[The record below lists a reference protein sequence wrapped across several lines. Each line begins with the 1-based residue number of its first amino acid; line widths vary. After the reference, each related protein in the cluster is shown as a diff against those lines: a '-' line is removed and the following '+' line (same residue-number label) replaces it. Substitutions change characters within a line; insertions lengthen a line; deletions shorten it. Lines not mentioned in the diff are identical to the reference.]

1 MEKSEWDQRYKT
13 NDLVWGWEPN
23 QLLVQEVEGMDPGR
37 SLDMACGE
45 GRNAIWLAS
54 QGWQSTGVDF
64 SQEGL
69 KKGKQLATEKGLS
82 VDWIAAD
89 LREWQPPES
98 AYDLIVS
105 LYVHMPPPD
114 LTRVHKKAIKAL
126 APGGTILVIGH
137 DLTNLTDG
145 YGGPPFPEVLFTPEQ
160 IAEDFQ
166 ELVIEKAERA
176 KRTVSTDE
184 GERTAIDTLVRVHRP
199 A

>member
-1 MEKSEWDQRYKT
+1 MEKSEWDQRYSS

-23 QLLVQEVEGMDPGR
+23 QLLVQEVADLTPGR

-45 GRNAIWLAS
+45 GRNAIWLAT

-64 SQEGL
+64 SPEGL
-69 KKGKQLATEKGLS
+69 KKGKQMAAERRLS
-82 VDWIAAD
+82 VEWIEAD
-89 LREWQPPES
+89 LREWQPPEL

-105 LYVHMPPPD
+105 LYVHMSPSE
-114 LTRVHKKAIKAL
+114 LSKVHKKVIRAL

-145 YGGPPFPEVLFTPEQ
+145 YGGPPSSEVLFTPEQ
-160 IAEDFQ
+160 IASDFQ
-166 ELVIEKAERA
+166 DLMIEKAERA
-176 KRTVSTDE
+176 KRVVNTDE
-184 GERTAIDTLVRVHRP
+184 GERTAIDTLVRVRKP

>member
-1 MEKSEWDQRYKT
+1 MEKSEWDHRYKS

-23 QLLVQEVEGMDPGR
+23 QLLVQEVDGLAPGR
-37 SLDMACGE
+37 ALDMACGE

-64 SQEGL
+64 SPEGL
-69 KKGKQLATEKGLS
+69 KKGQQMAAEQGLP
-82 VDWIAAD
+82 VEWIEAD

-105 LYVHMPPPD
+105 LYVHMPPSE
-114 LTRVHKKAIKAL
+114 LSKVHKKVIEAL

-160 IAEDFQ
+160 IAGDFQ
-166 ELVIEKAERA
+166 GLMVEKAERA
-176 KRTVSTDE
+176 KRVVNTDE
-184 GERTAIDTLVRVHRP
+184 GERTAIDTLVRVRKTM
-199 A
+199 